1 MNISYVLGNDSV
13 GERIITKTRKRF
25 TVTVRKHEH
34 TNVRKYKHT
43 GTETKYGFP
52 KYNRGES
59 GKGEQRGRVAAGT
72 RQRGLLL
79 KS

>member
-13 GERIITKTRKRF
+13 GERIITKTRKGSRSQSAD
-25 TVTVRKHEH
+25 
-34 TNVRKYKHT
+34 TNIQMYESTNT

-79 KS
+79 KG